1 MHFPGTA
8 RQGRCATKQSPI
20 VWDCFVGKNTLLA
33 MTVAKVRNPM
43 TEELLYYTDYLELD
57 KILGSQHPKSN
68 EQTDEMLFIIIHQA
82 YELWFKMVIHE
93 LDQVRRIFD
102 TDNVQDNTGD
112 MSIAVHKL
120 KRVVKIFEVVN
131 RQVDIL
137 ESMTPMDFLEFRDL
151 LVPSSGFQSLQF
163 RIIEAKLG
171 LKMEQRYKANYYK
184 NTRPGGFNQQDFQTI
199 NQIESEATLK
209 SLVIKWAERT
219 PFFDESLWRDFQ
231 TKYPQEADEQK
242 FWSDYKQIYKNSL
255 SGSVEMRQFDELE
268 RIFYK
273 EGLGEFSV
281 GSMRAVL
288 FIMMYRNLP
297 IFHTPFDLLNTL
309 IDIDEM
315 LSQFRYK
322 HMLMARRM
330 IGMRSGTGG
339 TSGAGYLEGALRQH
353 YIFKELTEVS
363 TFLVERSHLP
373 GLPSAVKEKT
383 SFNA

>member
-1 MHFPGTA
+1 MSES
-8 RQGRCATKQSPI
+8 K
-20 VWDCFVGKNTLLA
+20 D
-33 MTVAKVRNPM
+33 
-43 TEELLYYTDYLELD
+43 LLYYTDYLELD
-57 KILGSQHPKSN
+57 KVLDSQHPKSDLK
-68 EQTDEMLFIIIHQA
+68 TDEMLFIIIHQA

-93 LDQVRRIFD
+93 LDRVREIFD
-102 TDNVQDNTGD
+102 TDNVQDNAGE

-120 KRVVKIFEVVN
+120 KRVVKIFEVIN

-137 ESMTPMDFLEFRDL
+137 ETMTPMDFLEFRDL

-184 NTRPGGFNQQDFQTI
+184 NTRPGGFNQQDYETI
-199 NQIESEATLK
+199 NTVESEATLK
-209 SLVIKWAERT
+209 GLVIKWAERN
-219 PFFDESLWRDFQ
+219 PFFDEVLWRDFQ
-231 TKYPQEADEQK
+231 SKYPLEEGEQK

-255 SGSVEMRQFDELE
+255 SGSVELRQFDELE

-281 GSMRAVL
+281 GAMRAVL

-297 IFHTPFDLLNTL
+297 IFQQPFDLLSTL

-330 IGMRSGTGG
+330 IGVRMGTGG

-363 TFLVERSHLP
+363 TFLVDRSHLP
-373 GLPSAVKEKT
+373 ELPKAVKEKT

>member
-1 MHFPGTA
+1 M
-8 RQGRCATKQSPI
+8 SS
-20 VWDCFVGKNTLLA
+20 
-33 MTVAKVRNPM
+33 
-43 TEELLYYTDYLELD
+43 LYYTDYLELD
-57 KILGSQHPKSN
+57 KILGSQHPKSDLK
-68 EQTDEMLFIIIHQA
+68 TDEMLFIIIHQA

-93 LDQVRRIFD
+93 LDRVREIFS
-102 TDNVQDNTGD
+102 QDNINDNAGE
-112 MSIAVHKL
+112 MSIAVNKL
-120 KRVVKIFEVVN
+120 KRVTKIFEVINQQVN
-131 RQVDIL
+131 IL
-137 ESMTPMDFLEFRDL
+137 ETMTPMDFLEFRDL

-184 NTRPGGFNQQDFQTI
+184 NTRPGGFNQQDYEAI
-199 NQIESEATLK
+199 NSVESEATLK
-209 SLVIKWAERT
+209 GLIIKWAERT

-231 TKYPQEADEQK
+231 SQFPVEEGEQK

-255 SGSVEMRQFDELE
+255 SGSVELRQFDELE

-281 GSMRAVL
+281 GAMRAVL
-288 FIMMYRNLP
+288 FIMLYRNLP
-297 IFHTPFDLLNTL
+297 IFQQPFDLLSTL
-309 IDIDEM
+309 IDIDEL

-363 TFLVERSHLP
+363 TFLIERSHLP
-373 GLPSAVKEKT
+373 SLPKSVKEKT
-383 SFNA
+383 SFNV

>member
-1 MHFPGTA
+1 
-8 RQGRCATKQSPI
+8 
-20 VWDCFVGKNTLLA
+20 
-33 MTVAKVRNPM
+33 M

-57 KILGSQHPKSN
+57 KILNSQHPKSN

-93 LDQVRRIFD
+93 LDHVRRIFD
-102 TDNVQDNTGD
+102 TDNVLDNAGE

-151 LVPSSGFQSLQF
+151 LLPSSGFQSLQF

-171 LKMEQRYKANYYK
+171 LKMDQRYKANYYK
-184 NTRPGGFNQQDFQTI
+184 NTRPGGFNQQDYETI

-209 SLVIKWAERT
+209 GLVIKWAERT
-219 PFFDESLWRDFQ
+219 PFFNESLWEEYQSHFPAEEG
-231 TKYPQEADEQK
+231 TQK
-242 FWSDYKQIYKNSL
+242 FWSDYKQIYRNSL
-255 SGSVEMRQFDELE
+255 NGPVELRQADELE

-281 GSMRAVL
+281 GAMRAVL

-297 IFHTPFDLLNTL
+297 IFQTPFELLTTL

-363 TFLVERSHLP
+363 TFLVERSKLP
-373 GLPSAVKEKT
+373 NLPNAVKEKT

>member
-1 MHFPGTA
+1 M
-8 RQGRCATKQSPI
+8 SS
-20 VWDCFVGKNTLLA
+20 
-33 MTVAKVRNPM
+33 
-43 TEELLYYTDYLELD
+43 LYYTDYLELD
-57 KILGSQHPKSN
+57 KILGSQHPKSDLK
-68 EQTDEMLFIIIHQA
+68 TDEMLFIIIHQA

-93 LDQVRRIFD
+93 LDRVREIFS
-102 TDNVQDNTGD
+102 QDNINDNAGE
-112 MSIAVHKL
+112 MSIAVNKL
-120 KRVVKIFEVVN
+120 KRVTKIFEVINQQVN
-131 RQVDIL
+131 IL
-137 ESMTPMDFLEFRDL
+137 ETMTPMDFLEFRDL

-184 NTRPGGFNQQDFQTI
+184 NTRPGGFNQQDYEAI
-199 NQIESEATLK
+199 NSVESEATLK
-209 SLVIKWAERT
+209 GLIIKWAERT

-231 TKYPQEADEQK
+231 SQFPVEEGEQK

-255 SGSVEMRQFDELE
+255 SGSVELRQFDELE

-273 EGLGEFSV
+273 EGLGEFSM
-281 GSMRAVL
+281 SAMRAVL
-288 FIMMYRNLP
+288 FIMLYRNLP
-297 IFHTPFDLLNTL
+297 IFQQPFDLLSTL
-309 IDIDEM
+309 IDIDEL

-363 TFLVERSHLP
+363 TFLIERSHLP
-373 GLPSAVKEKT
+373 SLPKSVKEKT
-383 SFNA
+383 SFNV

>member
-1 MHFPGTA
+1 
-8 RQGRCATKQSPI
+8 
-20 VWDCFVGKNTLLA
+20 
-33 MTVAKVRNPM
+33 M
-43 TEELLYYTDYLELD
+43 TEDLLYYTDYLELD
-57 KILGSQHPKSN
+57 KVLNSQHPKSGLK
-68 EQTDEMLFIIIHQA
+68 TDETLFIIIHQA

-93 LDQVRRIFD
+93 LDRAREIFD
-102 TDNVQDNTGD
+102 TDNVLDNAGE

-137 ESMTPMDFLEFRDL
+137 ETMTPMDFLEFRDL

-171 LKMEQRYKANYYK
+171 LKMEQRHKANYYK
-184 NTRPGGFNQQDFQTI
+184 NTRPGGFNQRDYEAI
-199 NQIESEATLK
+199 SDVESEATLK
-209 SLVIKWAERT
+209 GLVIKWAERT
-219 PFFDESLWRDFQ
+219 PFFDEALWRDFQ
-231 TKYPQEADEQK
+231 SKYPLEEGEQK
-242 FWSDYKQIYKNSL
+242 FWSDYKQIFKGSL
-255 SGSVEMRQFDELE
+255 SGSVELRQFDELE

-273 EGLGEFSV
+273 EGLGEFSM
-281 GSMRAVL
+281 GAMRAVL

-297 IFHTPFDLLNTL
+297 IFQQPFDLLTTL

-330 IGMRSGTGG
+330 IGVRMGTGG

-353 YIFKELTEVS
+353 YIFKELTEVA
-363 TFLVERSHLP
+363 TFLVERSNLP
-373 GLPSAVKEKT
+373 DLPKALREKT
-383 SFNA
+383 SFNVE

>member
-1 MHFPGTA
+1 MN
-8 RQGRCATKQSPI
+8 S
-20 VWDCFVGKNTLLA
+20 
-33 MTVAKVRNPM
+33 
-43 TEELLYYTDYLELD
+43 LYYTDYLELD
-57 KILGSQHPKSN
+57 KILGSQHPKSDLK
-68 EQTDEMLFIIIHQA
+68 TDEMLFIIIHQA

-93 LDQVRRIFD
+93 LDRVREIFS
-102 TDNVQDNTGD
+102 QDNINDNAGE

-120 KRVVKIFEVVN
+120 KRVAKIFEVINQQVN
-131 RQVDIL
+131 IL
-137 ESMTPMDFLEFRDL
+137 ETMTPMDFLEFRDL

-184 NTRPGGFNQQDFQTI
+184 NTRPGGFNQQDYEAI
-199 NQIESEATLK
+199 NSVESEATLK
-209 SLVIKWAERT
+209 GLVIKWAERT

-231 TKYPQEADEQK
+231 SQFPVEEGEQK

-255 SGSVEMRQFDELE
+255 SGSVELRQFDELE

-273 EGLGEFSV
+273 EGLGEFSM
-281 GSMRAVL
+281 SAMRSVL
-288 FIMMYRNLP
+288 FIMLYRNLP
-297 IFHTPFDLLNTL
+297 IFQQPFDLLSTL
-309 IDIDEM
+309 IDIDEL

-363 TFLVERSHLP
+363 TFLIERSHLP
-373 GLPSAVKEKT
+373 SLPKGVKEKT
-383 SFNA
+383 SFNV

>member
-1 MHFPGTA
+1 M
-8 RQGRCATKQSPI
+8 SS
-20 VWDCFVGKNTLLA
+20 
-33 MTVAKVRNPM
+33 
-43 TEELLYYTDYLELD
+43 LYYTDYLELD
-57 KILGSQHPKSN
+57 KILGSQHPKSDLK
-68 EQTDEMLFIIIHQA
+68 TDEMLFIIIHQA

-93 LDQVRRIFD
+93 LDRVREIFS
-102 TDNVQDNTGD
+102 QDNINDNAGE
-112 MSIAVHKL
+112 MSIAVNKL
-120 KRVVKIFEVVN
+120 KRVTKIFEVINQQVN
-131 RQVDIL
+131 IL
-137 ESMTPMDFLEFRDL
+137 ETMTPMDFLEFRDL

-184 NTRPGGFNQQDFQTI
+184 NTRPGGFNQQDYEAI
-199 NQIESEATLK
+199 NSVESEATLK
-209 SLVIKWAERT
+209 GLVIKWAERT

-231 TKYPQEADEQK
+231 SQFPVEEGEQK

-255 SGSVEMRQFDELE
+255 SGSVELRQFDELE

-273 EGLGEFSV
+273 EGLGEFSM
-281 GSMRAVL
+281 SAMRAVL
-288 FIMMYRNLP
+288 FIMLYRNLP
-297 IFHTPFDLLNTL
+297 IFQQPFDLLSTL
-309 IDIDEM
+309 IDIDEL

-363 TFLVERSHLP
+363 TFLIERSHLP
-373 GLPSAVKEKT
+373 SLPKSVKEKT
-383 SFNA
+383 SFNV